1 MVIRAYLTTAFFM
14 LILGIIGLATAGE
27 ITPSSLNVIFF
38 TAFFPSILAGV
49 LVFVGGKVVAAEQ
62 VKQAPAEKRSTA
74 QNF

>member
-14 LILGIIGLATAGE
+14 LILGIIGLATAAE

-38 TAFFPSILAGV
+38 TAFFPSIFAGA
-49 LVFVGGKVVAAEQ
+49 LVFVGGKVAASEH
-62 VKQAPAEKRSTA
+62 VKRAPAKKRSTA